1 MIIHRDIIQG
11 SEKWHELRRGRP
23 TASRFSDIITAQKGE
38 LSKSA
43 KVYTAELIAD
53 CFIDP
58 ALFARL
64 PTMWEERGVEME
76 PMARTA
82 FTELTGL
89 KLDVVG
95 FITRDD
101 QVVGCSPDS
110 LVLDEAGNPISGL
123 ELKCPMPKT
132 HVQYVMEG
140 TLPDDYKQQVH
151 GSMAVT
157 GLDSWH
163 FFSFYP
169 GLRPFHIVVERDEYT
184 KKVED
189 ALDQFIIDYQAA
201 RAKAIPLLKT
211 STKEA
216 I

>member
-11 SEKWHELRRGRP
+11 SEQWHNLRRGRP

-43 KVYTAELIAD
+43 KTYTAELIAD

-76 PMARTA
+76 PMARAA

-89 KLDVVG
+89 ALDVVG

-110 LVLDEAGNPISGL
+110 LVLGPDGQPISGL

-132 HVQYVMEG
+132 HVGYVIDG

-169 GLRPFHIVVERDEYT
+169 GLQPFHIVVQRDEYT
-184 KKVED
+184 QKVSD
-189 ALDQFIIDYQAA
+189 ALDQFIIDYQKA
-201 RAKAIPLLKT
+201 RAIAIPKLQ
-211 STKEA
+211 TKA
-216 I
+216 HSA

>member
-1 MIIHRDIIQG
+1 MIIHRDITQG
-11 SEKWHELRRGRP
+11 SEQWHNLRRGRP
-23 TASRFSDIITAQKGE
+23 TASRFSDIITAAKGD

-43 KVYTAELIAD
+43 KSYIAELISD

-58 ALFARL
+58 ALFARM

-76 PMARTA
+76 PMARAA
-82 FTELTGL
+82 FTELTGQ

-101 QVVGCSPDS
+101 KVVGCSPDS
-110 LVLDEAGNPISGL
+110 LIVDESGVPISGL

-132 HVQYVMEG
+132 HVGYVIDG
-140 TLPDDYKQQVH
+140 ILPDDYKQQVH

-157 GLDSWH
+157 GLNSWH

-169 GLRPFHIVVERDEYT
+169 GLQPFHIVVERDDYT
-184 KKVED
+184 RKVSA

-201 RAKAIPLLKT
+201 REKAIPNLRIT
-211 STKEA
+211 PP
-216 I
+216 